1 MVAGKG
7 LLMDGKELYEFA
19 WPAGLH
25 EQETRVL
32 AEARR
37 EAVSG
42 YGLARGQARAIS
54 ATLLHLA
61 ALVRRAQDQYGMPPD
76 DARPPHDMAVE
87 MRDEDA
93 RLAAIVAGIAAR

>member
-1 MVAGKG
+1 MGCV
-7 LLMDGKELYEFA
+7 MDGKELYEFA

-25 EQETRVL
+25 EQEMRLL
-32 AEARR
+32 ADARR
-37 EAVSG
+37 EAIKDRHAGMNYEHADV
-42 YGLARGQARAIS
+42 LF

-93 RLAAIVAGIAAR
+93 RLAASVAKISAE